1 MKSHRTSNSQNHLEK
16 GQSWKTYA
24 YWFQNILWSH
34 NNQNSMYQYKDSC
47 IDQWNRIG
55 SLEINLH
62 IYDQM
67 TSTRVLRLHNG
78 KRTVSSTN
86 GTMKTEYP
94 HAKGWNWTLILYH
107 TQQTTQNGLRLKH
120 KTWNYKT
127 PKRKHRGKIS

>member
-1 MKSHRTSNSQNHLEK
+1 
-16 GQSWKTYA
+16 
-24 YWFQNILWSH
+24 
-34 NNQNSMYQYKDSC
+34 MYQYKDSC

-67 TSTRVLRLHNG
+67 TSTRVLRLYNG

-94 HAKGWNWTLILYH
+94 CERMKSDPYLVPH
-107 TQQTTQNGLRLKH
+107 TKINSKVIKDFNIKKLKQ
-120 KTWNYKT
+120 
-127 PKRKHRGKIS
+127 

>member
-1 MKSHRTSNSQNHLEK
+1 
-16 GQSWKTYA
+16 
-24 YWFQNILWSH
+24 
-34 NNQNSMYQYKDSC
+34 MYQYKDSC

-94 HAKGWNWTLILYH
+94 HAKG
-107 TQQTTQNGLRLKH
+107 
-120 KTWNYKT
+120 
-127 PKRKHRGKIS
+127 